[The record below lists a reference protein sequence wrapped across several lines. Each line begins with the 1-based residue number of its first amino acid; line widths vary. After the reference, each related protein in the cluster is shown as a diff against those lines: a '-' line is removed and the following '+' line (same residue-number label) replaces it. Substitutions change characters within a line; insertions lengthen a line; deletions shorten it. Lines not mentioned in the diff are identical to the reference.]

1 MYRFHNPG
9 FLFLILLLI
18 PFFLYEIRRLHKGS
32 KNIRIGT
39 LKPLIP
45 ITPKYHH
52 KVIFPLILKYIALIF
67 IIIALARPQKGN
79 VSRELTQSGIDIM
92 IALDISGSMR
102 AVDFQPNR
110 LEAAKQVSADFVRGR
125 QTDRIGLVVFASE
138 AFLQCP
144 LTIDYDV
151 LTGIIGD
158 VQIIPEQLDGTAIG
172 LALAN
177 SINRLRDSDAESKV
191 IILLSDGDN
200 NAGEIDPLT
209 AAGFAEN
216 FDIKIY
222 TIAMGMRG
230 QVRIPVNDP
239 LFGKRMVPVQIEI
252 NEDLLKE
259 IAHKTGG
266 EFFRADSE
274 EKLNRIWKDIS
285 ELEKTEITV
294 SQFTDW
300 FELFFPFLQ
309 IALILLLLEWFL
321 RRIWWRVWP

>member
-1 MYRFHNPG
+1 
-9 FLFLILLLI
+9 
-18 PFFLYEIRRLHKGS
+18 
-32 KNIRIGT
+32 
-39 LKPLIP
+39 
-45 ITPKYHH
+45 
-52 KVIFPLILKYIALIF
+52 
-67 IIIALARPQKGN
+67 

-300 FELFFPFLQ
+300 FELFFTFLQ